1 MLCHT
6 ERVEVVT
13 KDFSTPLEMTTTQMA
28 KKKLLIEN
36 DYDFFLF
43 GISCSEKA
51 YRLCFALNNQF
62 KATFSKSSDMEVQM
76 NVIGKLKKDETRLTR
91 FSVFTSRDEEM
102 FTDYRVI
109 VNKADN
115 KILVPEFKQADY
127 LLMVQ
132 GGIPYSEK
140 NTILKKVKDVAF
152 VQTAFEIDPKK
163 IKSKENFS
171 F

>member
-1 MLCHT
+1 MKT
-6 ERVEVVT
+6 
-13 KDFSTPLEMTTTQMA
+13 S
-28 KKKLLIEN
+28 KKKLLLEN

-43 GISCSEKA
+43 GISCGEKP
-51 YRLCFALNNQF
+51 YRLCWALNNQL
-62 KATFSKSSDMEVQM
+62 KTTFSKGSDMEVHEKNQ
-76 NVIGKLKKDETRLTR
+76 KEHTR
-91 FSVFTSRDEEM
+91 FPIFSFRDEEM

-109 VNKADN
+109 INKTEN
-115 KILVPEFKQADY
+115 KFLVPEFKQADY

-140 NTILKKVKDVAF
+140 GAILRKVKEVTF
-152 VQTAFEIDPKK
+152 VQTAFEIDPRK